1 MTGAPLNA
9 LRATLSKSL
18 HPRLP
23 TGRPLLA
30 WLAGG
35 AVLAG
40 AGALVGPGLWAQIA
54 GERGIAPIASTG
66 DFEVS
71 GIEVNV
77 TGSSAADARAKGWQE
92 AEKLAW
98 QKLWTTN
105 GPGGTAPGLDAG
117 TLDQMVA
124 AVVVEQEQIG
134 PHRYIARLGV
144 TFDRARTGGYLGMQ
158 GAVAR
163 SAPLLIIPVLYE
175 GGVASVYETRT
186 PWQRAWAEFHTG
198 ESAIDYVRP
207 NGGGADSLLLT
218 ESQLT
223 RRSRNWWRLVL
234 DEFGAAD
241 VVFPIARLTRE
252 FPGGP
257 IHGTFTAR
265 HGPDNRFLGQFELT
279 APGDD
284 KLPQMLAD
292 AVHRLDAIYVQALR
306 EGRLA
311 PDPSLNMAPQLD
323 PKLINQILD
332 SLGPVKQVAPA
343 SAPVAGAPVAGPAAA
358 ASAATAY
365 TVQVAT
371 ADGAA
376 LDAGLA
382 SLRGIAGVQGAATSS
397 VAIGGT
403 SVLRVTYAGDLD
415 ALAAALRAQGW
426 KVTQGANAL
435 SIRR

>member
-1 MTGAPLNA
+1 LAVL
-9 LRATLSKSL
+9 
-18 HPRLP
+18 RLP
-23 TGRPLLA
+23 SSPRNSRS
-30 WLAGG
+30 WLALGLGAAALAVGG
-35 AVLAG
+35 V
-40 AGALVGPGLWAQIA
+40 LVGPAIVAQIA
-54 GERGIAPIASTG
+54 GDRGIAPIASTG

-71 GIEVNV
+71 GIDVNV
-77 TGSSAADARAKGWQE
+77 SGSSAADARAKGWQE

-98 QKLWTTN
+98 QKLWKTN
-105 GPGGTAPGLDAG
+105 GLGGGEAPALDPATLDA
-117 TLDQMVA
+117 MVA

-134 PHRYIARLGV
+134 PRRYIARLGV
-144 TFDRARTGGYLGMQ
+144 TFDRARTGGYLGMHGQ
-158 GAVAR
+158 VAR

-218 ESQLT
+218 EGQLS

-241 VVFPIARLTRE
+241 VVMPIARLTRE

-257 IHGTFTAR
+257 VHGTFTAR
-265 HGPDNRFLGQFELT
+265 HGPDNRFIGQFELT
-279 APGDD
+279 APSDD
-284 KLPQMLAD
+284 QLPQMLAD
-292 AVHRLDAIYVQALR
+292 AVHRLDGLYTQALQQ
-306 EGRLA
+306 GQLS

-332 SLGPVKQVAPA
+332 SLGPVRQTLPGQ
-343 SAPVAGAPVAGPAAA
+343 APVVVPAAPGAPVAAPAAA
-358 ASAATAY
+358 I

-371 ADGAA
+371 PDGAA

-382 SLRGIAGVQGAATSS
+382 ALRGVAGVQGAATTS

-403 SVLRVTYAGDLD
+403 SVLRVTYAGDLES
-415 ALAAALRAQGW
+415 LAAALRAQGW
-426 KVTQGANAL
+426 KVTPGANAL
-435 SIRR
+435 SIRK

>member
-1 MTGAPLNA
+1 MAV
-9 LRATLSKSL
+9 LRLS
-18 HPRLP
+18 
-23 TGRPLLA
+23 RPLRFSRS
-30 WLAGG
+30 WL
-35 AVLAG
+35 LSG
-40 AGALVGPGLWAQIA
+40 AGALVLAVGGALVGPAILAQIE
-54 GERGIAPIASTG
+54 GDRGIAPIASTG

-77 TGSSAADARAKGWQE
+77 QGSSAADARAKGWQE

-98 QKLWTTN
+98 QKLWKTN
-105 GPGGTAPGLDAG
+105 SLGGGEAPALDAG
-117 TLDQMVA
+117 TLDAMVA

-144 TFDRARTGGYLGMQ
+144 TFDRARTGGYLGMHGQ
-158 GAVAR
+158 VAR

-218 ESQLT
+218 EGQLT

-241 VVFPIARLTRE
+241 VVMPIARLTRE

-265 HGPDNRFLGQFELT
+265 HGPDNRFIGQFDLT
-279 APGDD
+279 APSDD
-284 KLPQMLAD
+284 QLPQMLAD
-292 AVHRLDAIYVQALR
+292 AVHRLDALYTQALQQ
-306 EGRLA
+306 GQLA

-323 PKLINQILD
+323 TKLINQILD
-332 SLGPVKQVAPA
+332 SLGPVQQ
-343 SAPVAGAPVAGPAAA
+343 SAPSTTPAPGVPVTGAAPAGPAAA
-358 ASAATAY
+358 TF

-382 SLRGIAGVQGAATSS
+382 AVRGVAGVQGAATSS

-403 SVLRVTYAGDLD
+403 SVLRVTYAGNLET
-415 ALAAALRAQGW
+415 LAAALRAQGW
-426 KVTQGANAL
+426 KVTAGANAL

>member
-1 MTGAPLNA
+1 MAV
-9 LRATLSKSL
+9 LRLSRST
-18 HPRLP
+18 RFS
-23 TGRPLLA
+23 RS
-30 WLAGG
+30 WLAFG
-35 AVLAG
+35 AGAAALAVAGVLAG
-40 AGALVGPGLWAQIA
+40 PAIMAQIE
-54 GERGIAPIASTG
+54 GDRGIAPIASTG

-77 TGSSAADARAKGWQE
+77 SGSSAADARAKGWQE

-98 QKLWTTN
+98 QKLWKTN
-105 GPGGTAPGLDAG
+105 GLGGGTAPALDAG
-117 TLDQMVA
+117 TLDAMVA

-144 TFDRARTGGYLGMQ
+144 TFDRARTGGYLGMHGQ
-158 GAVAR
+158 IAR

-218 ESQLT
+218 EGQLS
-223 RRSRNWWRLVL
+223 RRSRNWWCLVL

-241 VVFPIARLTRE
+241 VIMPIARLTRE

-265 HGPDNRFLGQFELT
+265 HGPDNRFIGQFELT
-279 APGDD
+279 APSDEQ
-284 KLPQMLAD
+284 LPLMLAD
-292 AVHRLDAIYVQALR
+292 AVHRLDALYTGALQQ
-306 EGRLA
+306 GQLS
-311 PDPSLNMAPQLD
+311 PDPSLNMAPQFD
-323 PKLINQILD
+323 AKLINQILD
-332 SLGPVKQVAPA
+332 SLGPVQQTAPGVAAQPGAPA
-343 SAPVAGAPVAGPAAA
+343 AGGAAPAAP
-358 ASAATAY
+358 AATV

-371 ADGAA
+371 ADAAA
-376 LDAGLA
+376 LDAGMA
-382 SLRGIAGVQGAATSS
+382 AVRGVAGVQGVATSS
-397 VAIGGT
+397 VAMGGT
-403 SVLRVTYAGDLD
+403 SVLRVTYSGDLD

-426 KVTQGANAL
+426 KVTTGANAL
-435 SIRR
+435 SIRK

>member
-1 MTGAPLNA
+1 LAVL
-9 LRATLSKSL
+9 
-18 HPRLP
+18 RLP
-23 TGRPLLA
+23 SSPRNSRS
-30 WLAGG
+30 WLALGLGAAALAVGG
-35 AVLAG
+35 V
-40 AGALVGPGLWAQIA
+40 LVGPAIVAQIA
-54 GERGIAPIASTG
+54 GDRGIAPIASTG

-71 GIEVNV
+71 GIDVNV
-77 TGSSAADARAKGWQE
+77 SGSSAADARAKGWQE

-98 QKLWTTN
+98 QKLWKTN
-105 GPGGTAPGLDAG
+105 GLGGGEAPALDPATLDA
-117 TLDQMVA
+117 MVA

-134 PHRYIARLGV
+134 PRRYIARLGV
-144 TFDRARTGGYLGMQ
+144 TFDRARTGGYLGMHGQ
-158 GAVAR
+158 VAR

-218 ESQLT
+218 EGQLS

-241 VVFPIARLTRE
+241 VVMPIARLTRE

-257 IHGTFTAR
+257 VHGTFTAR
-265 HGPDNRFLGQFELT
+265 HGPDNRFIGQFELT
-279 APGDD
+279 APSDD
-284 KLPQMLAD
+284 QLPQMLAD
-292 AVHRLDAIYVQALR
+292 AVHRLDGLYTQALQQ
-306 EGRLA
+306 GQLS

-332 SLGPVKQVAPA
+332 SLGPVRQTLPGQ
-343 SAPVAGAPVAGPAAA
+343 APVAVPAAPGAPVAAPAAA
-358 ASAATAY
+358 I

-371 ADGAA
+371 PDGAA

-382 SLRGIAGVQGAATSS
+382 ALRGVAGVQGAATTS

-403 SVLRVTYAGDLD
+403 SVLRVTYAGDLES
-415 ALAAALRAQGW
+415 LAIALRAQGW
-426 KVTQGANAL
+426 KVTPGANAL
-435 SIRR
+435 SIRK

>member
-1 MTGAPLNA
+1 MAV
-9 LRATLSKSL
+9 LRLS
-18 HPRLP
+18 
-23 TGRPLLA
+23 RPLRFSRS
-30 WLAGG
+30 WL
-35 AVLAG
+35 LSG
-40 AGALVGPGLWAQIA
+40 AGALVLAVGGALVGPAILAQIE
-54 GERGIAPIASTG
+54 GDRGIAPIASTG

-77 TGSSAADARAKGWQE
+77 QGSSAADARAKGWQE

-98 QKLWTTN
+98 QKLWKTN
-105 GPGGTAPGLDAG
+105 GLGGGEAPALDAS
-117 TLDQMVA
+117 TLDAMVA

-144 TFDRARTGGYLGMQ
+144 TFDRARTGGYLGMHGQ
-158 GAVAR
+158 VAR

-218 ESQLT
+218 EGQLT

-241 VVFPIARLTRE
+241 VVMPIARLTRE

-265 HGPDNRFLGQFELT
+265 HGPDNRFIGQFELT
-279 APGDD
+279 APSDD
-284 KLPQMLAD
+284 QLPLMLAD
-292 AVHRLDAIYVQALR
+292 AVHRLDALYTQALQQ
-306 EGRLA
+306 GQLA

-323 PKLINQILD
+323 AKLINQILD
-332 SLGPVKQVAPA
+332 SLGPVQQSAPSTA
-343 SAPVAGAPVAGPAAA
+343 AAPVAPVPGAAPAGPAAA
-358 ASAATAY
+358 TF

-382 SLRGIAGVQGAATSS
+382 AVRGVAGVQGAATSS

-403 SVLRVTYAGDLD
+403 SVLRVTYAGNLET
-415 ALAAALRAQGW
+415 LAAALRAQGW
-426 KVTQGANAL
+426 KVTAGANAL

>member
-1 MTGAPLNA
+1 MAVL
-9 LRATLSKSL
+9 
-18 HPRLP
+18 RLP
-23 TGRPLLA
+23 SSPRNSRS
-30 WLAGG
+30 WLALGLGAAALAVGG
-35 AVLAG
+35 V
-40 AGALVGPGLWAQIA
+40 LVGPAIVAQIA
-54 GERGIAPIASTG
+54 GDRGIAPIASTG

-71 GIEVNV
+71 GIDVNV
-77 TGSSAADARAKGWQE
+77 SGSSAADARAKGWQE

-98 QKLWTTN
+98 QKLWKTN
-105 GPGGTAPGLDAG
+105 GLGGGEAPALDPATLDA
-117 TLDQMVA
+117 MVA

-134 PHRYIARLGV
+134 PRRYIARLGV
-144 TFDRARTGGYLGMQ
+144 TFDRARTGGYLGMHGQ
-158 GAVAR
+158 VAR

-218 ESQLT
+218 EGQLS

-241 VVFPIARLTRE
+241 VVMPIARLTRE

-257 IHGTFTAR
+257 VHGTFTAR
-265 HGPDNRFLGQFELT
+265 HGPDNRFIGQFELT
-279 APGDD
+279 APSDD
-284 KLPQMLAD
+284 QLPQMLAD
-292 AVHRLDAIYVQALR
+292 AVHRLDGLYTQALQQG
-306 EGRLA
+306 ELS

-332 SLGPVKQVAPA
+332 SLGPVRQTLPGQ
-343 SAPVAGAPVAGPAAA
+343 APVAVPAAPGAPVAAPAAA
-358 ASAATAY
+358 I

-371 ADGAA
+371 PDGAA

-382 SLRGIAGVQGAATSS
+382 ALRGVAGVQGAATTS

-403 SVLRVTYAGDLD
+403 SVLRVTYAGDLES
-415 ALAAALRAQGW
+415 LAIALRAQGW
-426 KVTQGANAL
+426 KVTPGANAL
-435 SIRR
+435 SIRK

>member
-1 MTGAPLNA
+1 MAV
-9 LRATLSKSL
+9 LRLSRSS
-18 HPRLP
+18 RFS
-23 TGRPLLA
+23 RS
-30 WLAGG
+30 WLAFGAG
-35 AVLAG
+35 AAVLAV
-40 AGALVGPGLWAQIA
+40 AGVLAGPAILAQIE
-54 GERGIAPIASTG
+54 GDRGIAPIASTG

-77 TGSSAADARAKGWQE
+77 SGSSAADARAKGWQE

-98 QKLWTTN
+98 QKLWKTN
-105 GPGGTAPGLDAG
+105 GLGGGTAPALDAA
-117 TLDQMVA
+117 TLDAMVA

-144 TFDRARTGGYLGMQ
+144 TFDRARTGGYLGMHGQ
-158 GAVAR
+158 IAR

-218 ESQLT
+218 EGQLS

-241 VVFPIARLTRE
+241 VIMPIARLTRE

-265 HGPDNRFLGQFELT
+265 HGPDNRFIGQFELT
-279 APGDD
+279 APSDEQ
-284 KLPQMLAD
+284 LPLMLAD
-292 AVHRLDAIYVQALR
+292 AVHRLDARYTGALQQ
-306 EGRLA
+306 GQLA
-311 PDPSLNMAPQLD
+311 PDPSLNMAPQFD
-323 PKLINQILD
+323 TKLINQILD
-332 SLGPVKQVAPA
+332 SLGPVPQTAPGAVTAPGAPAAGGAAPVAPA
-343 SAPVAGAPVAGPAAA
+343 
-358 ASAATAY
+358 ATF

-371 ADGAA
+371 ADAAA
-376 LDAGLA
+376 LDAGMA
-382 SLRGIAGVQGAATSS
+382 AVRGVAGVQGVATSS
-397 VAIGGT
+397 VAMGGT
-403 SVLRVTYAGDLD
+403 SVLRVTYGGDLET
-415 ALAAALRAQGW
+415 LAAGLRAQGW
-426 KVTQGANAL
+426 KVTTGANAL
-435 SIRR
+435 SIRK

>member
-1 MTGAPLNA
+1 MAV
-9 LRATLSKSL
+9 LRLSRSRRFS
-18 HPRLP
+18 PS
-23 TGRPLLA
+23 
-30 WLAGG
+30 WLA
-35 AVLAG
+35 LG
-40 AGALVGPGLWAQIA
+40 AGAAGLAVAGLLAGPAILAQIQ
-54 GERGIAPIASTG
+54 GDRGIAPIASTG

-71 GIEVNV
+71 GIDVNV
-77 TGSSAADARAKGWQE
+77 QGASAADARAKGWQE
-92 AEKLAW
+92 AERLAW
-98 QKLWTTN
+98 QKLWKTN
-105 GPGGTAPGLDAG
+105 GMGGGEAPALDPATLDA
-117 TLDQMVA
+117 MVA
-124 AVVVEQEQIG
+124 AVVVDHEQIG

-144 TFDRARTGGYLGMQ
+144 TFDRARTGGYLGMHGQ
-158 GAVAR
+158 VAR

-218 ESQLT
+218 EGQLT

-241 VVFPIARLTRE
+241 VIMPIVRLTRE

-265 HGPDNRFLGQFELT
+265 HGPDNRLLGQFELT
-279 APGDD
+279 APSDD
-284 KLPQMLAD
+284 QLPQMLAE
-292 AVHRLDAIYVQALR
+292 AVHRLDALYTQALQQ
-306 EGRLA
+306 GQLA

-332 SLGPVKQVAPA
+332 SLGPVRQATPGAVVVP
-343 SAPVAGAPVAGPAAA
+343 GAPVPGAAVPGNGPAAPA
-358 ASAATAY
+358 AATF

-382 SLRGIAGVQGAATSS
+382 AVRGVAGVQGAATSS

-403 SVLRVTYAGDLD
+403 SVLRVTYAGDLES
-415 ALAAALRAQGW
+415 LAAGLRAQGW

-435 SIRR
+435 SIRK

>member
-1 MTGAPLNA
+1 LAVL
-9 LRATLSKSL
+9 
-18 HPRLP
+18 RLP
-23 TGRPLLA
+23 SSPRNSRS
-30 WLAGG
+30 WLALGLGAAALAVGG
-35 AVLAG
+35 V
-40 AGALVGPGLWAQIA
+40 LVGPAIVAQIA
-54 GERGIAPIASTG
+54 GDRGIAPIASTG

-71 GIEVNV
+71 GIDVNV
-77 TGSSAADARAKGWQE
+77 SGSSAADARAKGWQE

-98 QKLWTTN
+98 QKLWKTN
-105 GPGGTAPGLDAG
+105 GLGGGEAPALDPATLDA
-117 TLDQMVA
+117 MVA

-134 PHRYIARLGV
+134 PRRYIARLGV
-144 TFDRARTGGYLGMQ
+144 TFDRARTGGYLGMHGQ
-158 GAVAR
+158 VAR

-218 ESQLT
+218 EGQLS

-241 VVFPIARLTRE
+241 VVMPIARLTRE

-257 IHGTFTAR
+257 VHGTFTAR
-265 HGPDNRFLGQFELT
+265 HGPDNRFIGQFELT
-279 APGDD
+279 APSDD
-284 KLPQMLAD
+284 QLPQMLAD
-292 AVHRLDAIYVQALR
+292 AVHRLDGLYTQALQQ
-306 EGRLA
+306 GQLS

-332 SLGPVKQVAPA
+332 SLGPVRQTLPGQ
-343 SAPVAGAPVAGPAAA
+343 APVAVPAAPGAPVAAPAAA
-358 ASAATAY
+358 I

-371 ADGAA
+371 PDGAA

-382 SLRGIAGVQGAATSS
+382 ALRGVAGVQGAATTS

-403 SVLRVTYAGDLD
+403 SVLRVTYAGDLES
-415 ALAAALRAQGW
+415 LAAALRAQGW
-426 KVTQGANAL
+426 KVTPGANAL
-435 SIRR
+435 SIRK

>member
-1 MTGAPLNA
+1 MAVL
-9 LRATLSKSL
+9 
-18 HPRLP
+18 RLP
-23 TGRPLLA
+23 SSPRNSRS
-30 WLAGG
+30 WLALGLGAAALAVGG
-35 AVLAG
+35 V
-40 AGALVGPGLWAQIA
+40 LVGPAIVAQIA
-54 GERGIAPIASTG
+54 GDRGIAPIASTG

-71 GIEVNV
+71 GIDVNMS
-77 TGSSAADARAKGWQE
+77 GSSAADARAKGWQE

-98 QKLWTTN
+98 QKLWKTN
-105 GPGGTAPGLDAG
+105 GLGGGEAPALDPATLDA
-117 TLDQMVA
+117 MVA

-134 PHRYIARLGV
+134 PRRYIARLGV
-144 TFDRARTGGYLGMQ
+144 TFDRARTGGYLGMHGQ
-158 GAVAR
+158 VAR

-218 ESQLT
+218 EGQLS

-241 VVFPIARLTRE
+241 VVMPIARLTRE

-257 IHGTFTAR
+257 VHGTFTAR
-265 HGPDNRFLGQFELT
+265 HGPDNRFIGQFELT
-279 APGDD
+279 APSDD
-284 KLPQMLAD
+284 QLPQMLAD
-292 AVHRLDAIYVQALR
+292 AVHRLDGLYTQALQQ
-306 EGRLA
+306 GQLS

-332 SLGPVKQVAPA
+332 SLGPVRQTLPGQ
-343 SAPVAGAPVAGPAAA
+343 APVAVPAAPGAPVAAPAAA
-358 ASAATAY
+358 I

-371 ADGAA
+371 PDGAA

-382 SLRGIAGVQGAATSS
+382 ALRGVAGVQGAATTS

-403 SVLRVTYAGDLD
+403 SVLRVTYAGDLES
-415 ALAAALRAQGW
+415 LAAALRAQGW
-426 KVTQGANAL
+426 KVTPGANAL
-435 SIRR
+435 SIRK

>member
-1 MTGAPLNA
+1 MAV
-9 LRATLSKSL
+9 LRLS
-18 HPRLP
+18 
-23 TGRPLLA
+23 RPLRFSRS
-30 WLAGG
+30 WLLSG
-35 AVLAG
+35 AG
-40 AGALVGPGLWAQIA
+40 ALLLAVGGALVGPAILAQIE
-54 GERGIAPIASTG
+54 GDRGIAPIASTG

-77 TGSSAADARAKGWQE
+77 QGSSAADARAKGWQE

-98 QKLWTTN
+98 QKLWKTN
-105 GPGGTAPGLDAG
+105 GLGGGEAPALDPG
-117 TLDQMVA
+117 TLDAMVA

-144 TFDRARTGGYLGMQ
+144 TFDRARTGGYLGMHDQ
-158 GAVAR
+158 VAR

-218 ESQLT
+218 EGQLT

-241 VVFPIARLTRE
+241 VVMPIARLNRE

-265 HGPDNRFLGQFELT
+265 HGPDNRFIGQFELT
-279 APGDD
+279 APSDD
-284 KLPQMLAD
+284 QLPQMLAD
-292 AVHRLDAIYVQALR
+292 AVHRLDALYTQALQQ
-306 EGRLA
+306 GQLA

-323 PKLINQILD
+323 TKLINQILD
-332 SLGPVKQVAPA
+332 SLGPVQQ
-343 SAPVAGAPVAGPAAA
+343 SAPSTTPAPGVPVPGAVPAGPAAA
-358 ASAATAY
+358 TF

-382 SLRGIAGVQGAATSS
+382 AVRGVAGVQGAATSS

-403 SVLRVTYAGDLD
+403 SVLRVTYAGNLKT
-415 ALAAALRAQGW
+415 LAAALRAQGW
-426 KVTQGANAL
+426 KVTAGANAL

>member
-1 MTGAPLNA
+1 MAVL
-9 LRATLSKSL
+9 
-18 HPRLP
+18 RLP
-23 TGRPLLA
+23 SSPRNSRS
-30 WLAGG
+30 WLALGLGAAALAVGG
-35 AVLAG
+35 V
-40 AGALVGPGLWAQIA
+40 LVGPAIVAQIA
-54 GERGIAPIASTG
+54 GDRGIAPIASTG

-71 GIEVNV
+71 GIDVNV
-77 TGSSAADARAKGWQE
+77 SGSSAADARAKGWQE

-98 QKLWTTN
+98 QKLWKTN
-105 GPGGTAPGLDAG
+105 GLGGGEAPALDPATLDA
-117 TLDQMVA
+117 MVA

-134 PHRYIARLGV
+134 PRRYIARLGI
-144 TFDRARTGGYLGMQ
+144 TFDRARTGGYLGMHGQ
-158 GAVAR
+158 VAR

-218 ESQLT
+218 EGQLS

-241 VVFPIARLTRE
+241 VVMPIARLTRE

-257 IHGTFTAR
+257 VHGTFTAR
-265 HGPDNRFLGQFELT
+265 HGPDNRFIGQFELT
-279 APGDD
+279 APSDD
-284 KLPQMLAD
+284 QLPQMLAD
-292 AVHRLDAIYVQALR
+292 AVHRLDGLYTQALQQG
-306 EGRLA
+306 ELS

-332 SLGPVKQVAPA
+332 SLGPVRQTLPGQ
-343 SAPVAGAPVAGPAAA
+343 APVAVPAAPGAPVAAPAAA
-358 ASAATAY
+358 I

-371 ADGAA
+371 PDGAA

-382 SLRGIAGVQGAATSS
+382 ALRGVAGVQGAATTS

-403 SVLRVTYAGDLD
+403 SVLRVTYAGDLES
-415 ALAAALRAQGW
+415 LAAALRAQGW
-426 KVTQGANAL
+426 KVTPGANAL
-435 SIRR
+435 SIRK

>member
-1 MTGAPLNA
+1 MAV
-9 LRATLSKSL
+9 LRLSFP
-18 HPRLP
+18 PRLS
-23 TGRPLLA
+23 RS
-30 WLAGG
+30 WLTLG
-35 AVLAG
+35 AAG
-40 AGALVGPGLWAQIA
+40 AATAALAVLVGPQIVAQIA
-54 GERGIAPIASTG
+54 GDRGIAPIASTG

-71 GIEVNV
+71 GIAVNV
-77 TGSSAADARAKGWQE
+77 QGTSAADARAKGWQE

-98 QKLWTTN
+98 QKLWKTN
-105 GPGGTAPGLDAG
+105 GLGGGEAPALDPA
-117 TLDQMVA
+117 TLDGMVA

-144 TFDRARTGGYLGMQ
+144 TFDRARTGGYLGMHGQ
-158 GAVAR
+158 VAR

-218 ESQLT
+218 EGQLT

-241 VVFPIARLTRE
+241 VIMPIARLTRE

-265 HGPDNRFLGQFELT
+265 HGPDNRFIGQFELT
-279 APGDD
+279 APSDD
-284 KLPQMLAD
+284 QLPQMLAD
-292 AVHRLDAIYVQALR
+292 AVHRLDALYTQALQQ
-306 EGRLA
+306 GALA

-332 SLGPVKQVAPA
+332 SLGPVRQATPGA
-343 SAPVAGAPVAGPAAA
+343 APVAGVPVPGAPAAA
-358 ASAATAY
+358 PGAGAPATF

-382 SLRGIAGVQGAATSS
+382 AVRGVAGVQGAATTS

-403 SVLRVTYAGDLD
+403 SVLRVTFAGDLEG
-415 ALAAALRAQGW
+415 LAAGLRAQGW

-435 SIRR
+435 SIRK

>member
-1 MTGAPLNA
+1 MAVL
-9 LRATLSKSL
+9 
-18 HPRLP
+18 RLP
-23 TGRPLLA
+23 SSPRNSRS
-30 WLAGG
+30 WLALGLGAAALAVGG
-35 AVLAG
+35 V
-40 AGALVGPGLWAQIA
+40 LVGPAIVAQIA
-54 GERGIAPIASTG
+54 GDRGIAPIASTG

-71 GIEVNV
+71 GIDVNV
-77 TGSSAADARAKGWQE
+77 SGSSAADARAKGWQE

-98 QKLWTTN
+98 QKLWKTN
-105 GPGGTAPGLDAG
+105 GLGGGEAPALDPATLDA
-117 TLDQMVA
+117 MVA

-134 PHRYIARLGV
+134 PRRYIARLGV
-144 TFDRARTGGYLGMQ
+144 TFDRARTGGYLGMHGQ
-158 GAVAR
+158 VAR

-218 ESQLT
+218 EGQLS

-241 VVFPIARLTRE
+241 VVMPIARLTRE

-257 IHGTFTAR
+257 VHGTFTAR
-265 HGPDNRFLGQFELT
+265 HGPDNRFIGQFELT
-279 APGDD
+279 APSDD
-284 KLPQMLAD
+284 QLPQMLAD
-292 AVHRLDAIYVQALR
+292 AVHRLDGLYTQALQQ
-306 EGRLA
+306 GQLS

-332 SLGPVKQVAPA
+332 SLGPVRQTLPGQ
-343 SAPVAGAPVAGPAAA
+343 APVAVPAAPGAPVAAPAAA
-358 ASAATAY
+358 I

-371 ADGAA
+371 PDGAA

-382 SLRGIAGVQGAATSS
+382 ALRGVAGVQGAATTS

-403 SVLRVTYAGDLD
+403 SVLRVTYAGDLES
-415 ALAAALRAQGW
+415 LATALRAQGW
-426 KVTQGANAL
+426 KVTPGANAL
-435 SIRR
+435 SIRK

>member
-1 MTGAPLNA
+1 MAVL
-9 LRATLSKSL
+9 
-18 HPRLP
+18 RLP
-23 TGRPLLA
+23 SSPRNSRS
-30 WLAGG
+30 WLALGLGAAALAVGG
-35 AVLAG
+35 V
-40 AGALVGPGLWAQIA
+40 LVGPAIVAQIA
-54 GERGIAPIASTG
+54 GDRGIAPIASTG

-71 GIEVNV
+71 GIDVNV
-77 TGSSAADARAKGWQE
+77 SGSSAADARAKGWQE

-98 QKLWTTN
+98 QKLWKTN
-105 GPGGTAPGLDAG
+105 GLGGGEAPALDPATLDA
-117 TLDQMVA
+117 MVA

-134 PHRYIARLGV
+134 PRRYIARLGV
-144 TFDRARTGGYLGMQ
+144 TFDRARTGGYLGMHGQ
-158 GAVAR
+158 VAR

-207 NGGGADSLLLT
+207 NGGGADLLLLT
-218 ESQLT
+218 EGQLS

-241 VVFPIARLTRE
+241 VVMPIARLTRE

-257 IHGTFTAR
+257 VHGTFTAR
-265 HGPDNRFLGQFELT
+265 HGPDNRFIGQFELT
-279 APGDD
+279 APSDD
-284 KLPQMLAD
+284 QLPQMLAD
-292 AVHRLDAIYVQALR
+292 AVHRLDGLYTQALQQ
-306 EGRLA
+306 GQLS

-332 SLGPVKQVAPA
+332 SLGPVRQTLPGQ
-343 SAPVAGAPVAGPAAA
+343 APVVVPAAPGAPVAAPAAA
-358 ASAATAY
+358 I

-371 ADGAA
+371 PDGAA

-382 SLRGIAGVQGAATSS
+382 ALRGVAGVQGAATTS

-403 SVLRVTYAGDLD
+403 SVLRVTYAGDLES
-415 ALAAALRAQGW
+415 LAAALRAQGW
-426 KVTQGANAL
+426 KVTPGANAL
-435 SIRR
+435 SIRK

>member
-1 MTGAPLNA
+1 MAV
-9 LRATLSKSL
+9 LRLS
-18 HPRLP
+18 
-23 TGRPLLA
+23 RPLRFSRS
-30 WLAGG
+30 WLLSG
-35 AVLAG
+35 AG
-40 AGALVGPGLWAQIA
+40 ALLLAVGGALVGPAILAQIE
-54 GERGIAPIASTG
+54 GDRGIAPIASTG

-77 TGSSAADARAKGWQE
+77 QGSSAADARAKGWQE

-98 QKLWTTN
+98 QKLWKTN
-105 GPGGTAPGLDAG
+105 GLGGGEAPALDPG
-117 TLDQMVA
+117 TLDAMVA

-144 TFDRARTGGYLGMQ
+144 TFDRARTGGYLGMHGQ
-158 GAVAR
+158 VAR

-218 ESQLT
+218 EGQLT

-241 VVFPIARLTRE
+241 VVMPIARLNRE

-265 HGPDNRFLGQFELT
+265 HGPDNRFIGQFELT
-279 APGDD
+279 APSDD
-284 KLPQMLAD
+284 QLPQMLAD
-292 AVHRLDAIYVQALR
+292 AVHRLDALYTQALQQ
-306 EGRLA
+306 GQLA

-323 PKLINQILD
+323 TKLINQILD
-332 SLGPVKQVAPA
+332 SLGPVQQ
-343 SAPVAGAPVAGPAAA
+343 SAPSTTPAPGVPVPGAVPAGPAAA
-358 ASAATAY
+358 TF

-382 SLRGIAGVQGAATSS
+382 AVRGVAGVQGAATSS

-403 SVLRVTYAGDLD
+403 SVLRVTYAGNLET
-415 ALAAALRAQGW
+415 LAAALRAQGW
-426 KVTQGANAL
+426 KVTAGANAL

>member
-1 MTGAPLNA
+1 MLPKRLTRLHLA
-9 LRATLSKSL
+9 LLGGGIAMAGLGT
-18 HPRLP
+18 
-23 TGRPLLA
+23 
-30 WLAGG
+30 LAGP
-35 AVLAG
+35 AI
-40 AGALVGPGLWAQIA
+40 WAQIA
-54 GERGIAPIASTG
+54 GDRGIAPIASTG

-71 GIEVNV
+71 GIDINV
-77 TGSSAADARAKGWQE
+77 TGTSAEDARAKGWRE
-92 AEKLAW
+92 AERLAW
-98 QKLWTTN
+98 QKLWASN
-105 GPGGTAPGLDAG
+105 GLGGGTAPALDPG
-117 TLDQMVA
+117 TLDGMVS
-124 AVVVEQEQIG
+124 AVTVEHEQIG
-134 PHRYIARLGV
+134 PHRYIARIGV
-144 TFDRARTGGYLGMQ
+144 TFDRARTGGYLGMR
-158 GAVAR
+158 GAIAR

-218 ESQLT
+218 EGQLT

-241 VVFPIARLTRE
+241 AVIPIARLTRE

-279 APGDD
+279 APSDEQ
-284 KLPQMLAD
+284 LPQMLAD
-292 AVHRLDAIYVQALR
+292 AVHKLDAIYTQALQ
-306 EGRLA
+306 EGKLA

-323 PKLINQILD
+323 PKLINDILD
-332 SLGPVKQVAPA
+332 SLGPVRQTLPDAPVEAPVPGTAPA
-343 SAPVAGAPVAGPAAA
+343 APAAA
-358 ASAATAY
+358 AAY

-371 ADGAA
+371 PDGAA
-376 LDAGLA
+376 LDAGLGA
-382 SLRGIAGVQGAATSS
+382 LRAVSGVQGAATTS

-403 SVLRVTYAGDLD
+403 SVLRVTYAGDLE

-426 KVTQGANAL
+426 KVTKGANAL

>member
-1 MTGAPLNA
+1 MAVL
-9 LRATLSKSL
+9 
-18 HPRLP
+18 RLP
-23 TGRPLLA
+23 SSPRNSRS
-30 WLAGG
+30 WLALGLGAAALAVGG
-35 AVLAG
+35 V
-40 AGALVGPGLWAQIA
+40 LVGPAIVAQIA
-54 GERGIAPIASTG
+54 GDRGIAPIASTG

-71 GIEVNV
+71 GIDVNV
-77 TGSSAADARAKGWQE
+77 SGSSAADARAKGWQE

-98 QKLWTTN
+98 QKLWKTN
-105 GPGGTAPGLDAG
+105 GLGGGEAPALDPATLDA
-117 TLDQMVA
+117 MVA

-134 PHRYIARLGV
+134 PRRYIARLGV
-144 TFDRARTGGYLGMQ
+144 TFDRARTGGYLGMHGQ
-158 GAVAR
+158 VAR

-218 ESQLT
+218 EGQLS

-241 VVFPIARLTRE
+241 VVMPIARLTRE

-257 IHGTFTAR
+257 VHGTFTAR
-265 HGPDNRFLGQFELT
+265 HGPDNRFIGQFELT
-279 APGDD
+279 APSDD
-284 KLPQMLAD
+284 QLPQMLAD
-292 AVHRLDAIYVQALR
+292 AVHRLDGLYTQALQQ
-306 EGRLA
+306 GQLS

-332 SLGPVKQVAPA
+332 SLGPVRQTLPGQ
-343 SAPVAGAPVAGPAAA
+343 APVAVPAAPGAPVAAPAAA
-358 ASAATAY
+358 I

-371 ADGAA
+371 PDGAA

-382 SLRGIAGVQGAATSS
+382 ALRGVAGVQGAATTS

-403 SVLRVTYAGDLD
+403 SVLRVTYAGDLES
-415 ALAAALRAQGW
+415 LAIALRAQGW
-426 KVTQGANAL
+426 KVTPGANAL
-435 SIRR
+435 SIRK

>member
-1 MTGAPLNA
+1 MAVL
-9 LRATLSKSL
+9 
-18 HPRLP
+18 RLP
-23 TGRPLLA
+23 SSPRNSRS
-30 WLAGG
+30 WLALGLGAAALAVGG
-35 AVLAG
+35 V
-40 AGALVGPGLWAQIA
+40 LVGPAIVAQIA
-54 GERGIAPIASTG
+54 GDRGIAPIASTG

-71 GIEVNV
+71 GIDVNV
-77 TGSSAADARAKGWQE
+77 SGSSAADARAKGWQE

-98 QKLWTTN
+98 QKLWKTN
-105 GPGGTAPGLDAG
+105 GLGGGEAPALDPATLDA
-117 TLDQMVA
+117 MVA

-134 PHRYIARLGV
+134 PRRYIARLGV
-144 TFDRARTGGYLGMQ
+144 TFDRARTGGYLGMHGQ
-158 GAVAR
+158 VAR

-218 ESQLT
+218 EGQLS

-241 VVFPIARLTRE
+241 VVMPIARLTRE

-257 IHGTFTAR
+257 VHGTFTAR
-265 HGPDNRFLGQFELT
+265 HGPDNRFIGQFELT
-279 APGDD
+279 APSDD
-284 KLPQMLAD
+284 QLPQMLAD
-292 AVHRLDAIYVQALR
+292 AVHRLDGLYTQALQQ
-306 EGRLA
+306 GQLS

-332 SLGPVKQVAPA
+332 SLGPVRQTLPGQ
-343 SAPVAGAPVAGPAAA
+343 APVAVPAAPGAPVAAPAAA
-358 ASAATAY
+358 I

-371 ADGAA
+371 PDGAA

-382 SLRGIAGVQGAATSS
+382 ALRGVAGVQGAATTS

-403 SVLRVTYAGDLD
+403 SVLRVTYAGDLES
-415 ALAAALRAQGW
+415 LAAALRAQGW
-426 KVTQGANAL
+426 KVTPGANAL
-435 SIRR
+435 SIRK